1 MKRTTCFSG
10 ALPLLLLLAALP
22 LLPSCH
28 QEEELSVPG
37 GEIVFGAS
45 TSWRNRT
52 GTRTE
57 YTGLDGSGVA
67 LREGAALEQIHW
79 LSSDKIRILSAQATS
94 AYGAGVQHADYVVTP
109 KSDAREGGIA
119 PLTSSG
125 STVGAKGLQWGTTF
139 PHVFYAVYP
148 SPQQSDKVSVSLSG
162 DNAVVSAS
170 IPAAQT
176 GSWDGDTYKPDM
188 DYAYMWSVASAS
200 SKGDVELSFRPLVTA
215 FEVSLLAESSEMAA
229 KTLTGVS
236 LSSSA
241 GGAALSGSFS
251 ATLTP
256 TTAAGTPPVV
266 SVAASPAPGTS
277 VGITFPAADNIHLSQ
292 TSAKQ
297 FTLFA
302 LPVDQSQLT
311 LTLTFSDGTTRSL
324 KLKDA
329 DAVSAT
335 NPDGWIP
342 IAASKKVI
350 LQTLSVP
357 GRILT
362 GLTLNRTSDIKWAGD
377 PPVTLEA
384 TALYSDGTSE
394 VVEADWNYKVTT
406 PVYEYLSGQMV
417 NNMKIRNV
425 MTVDGVKSVNY
436 STVNNAGADTTAR
449 SVTLVLSKY
458 NSYIYGTAEVT
469 AYYGTKEATYTLY
482 LRYLDS
488 FSFISTTK
496 PVGLSGSFSFS
507 PYYLIWYDE
516 TARNYNDPAGSA
528 KHLVSDWLT
537 NLPDGW
543 KFYSGEAASG
553 GDFVNGSRVSFTKR
567 IGTVTPDMWE
577 ANGHTVRAYDEGTL
591 TLTYAITRTESG
603 WENPHHDSETYGYS
617 VGYQAGSGRVVYSI
631 SGYSETYQTVDA
643 GDVF

>member
-45 TSWRNRT
+45 TSWRNRS

-67 LREGAALEQIHW
+67 LRDGAALEQIHW

-241 GGAALSGSFS
+241 DGAALSGSFS

-384 TALYSDGTSE
+384 TAWYSDGTSE

-417 NNMKIRNV
+417 NNMMIRNV

-469 AYYGTKEATYTLY
+469 ASYGGYTAKYTLK
-482 LRYLDS
+482 LRYMDS
-488 FSFISTTK
+488 ARFMSTSRFVGDAGHTFSDAD
-496 PVGLSGSFSFS
+496 
-507 PYYLIWYDE
+507 LIYYDE
-516 TARNYNDPAGSA
+516 SARNYNDPDGSA
-528 KHLVSDWLT
+528 KIVISNWSMSLPEGWELYKNGDFA
-537 NLPDGW
+537 PDGYMATFYKKYDNPVIGGSW
-543 KFYSGEAASG
+543 SYSG
-553 GDFVNGSRVSFTKR
+553 R
-567 IGTVTPDMWE
+567 TVQ
-577 ANGHTVRAYDEGTL
+577 AFDEGTVRL
-591 TLTYAITRTESG
+591 YCAITRKVSG
-603 WENPHHDSETYGYS
+603 WKNPQS
-617 VGYQAGSGRVVYSI
+617 QAGAEYLTATGSVHYYIKGT
-631 SGYSETYQTVDA
+631 SESYGPGDA
-643 GDVF
+643 NGVF